1 MEMEFIVGAGTGLL
15 VGIFVDRVFGN
26 NFVADIKNFIEK
38 LVQGVEVRIKQDIAE
53 LKATVEKKA

>member
-1 MEMEFIVGAGTGLL
+1 MEFIVGAGTGLL

>member
-1 MEMEFIVGAGTGLL
+1 MEMEFIVGAGAGLL
-15 VGIFVDRVFGN
+15 VGMFVDRVFGN

-38 LVQGVEVRIKQDIAE
+38 LVQGVEVRIKQDNAE